1 MNERLLA
8 MFEALLAEN
17 EDVLR
22 RLKDEETPYTVET
35 FRQSRQHD

>member
-1 MNERLLA
+1 MNKELWAIFEEILA
-8 MFEALLAEN
+8 AN

-22 RLKDEETPYTVET
+22 RLKDEETPYTAET